1 MRDTVKKVV
10 TRVKAAQGRLQ
21 TVLKNQDWVEDARK
35 FAEREGKE
43 VRKLLAGDVS
53 RVKTFLERERKELE
67 KIQKQ
72 IPGEV
77 KKVRDYVQKQGK
89 ELEKL
94 LSNVK
99 KASAKEKSKAA
110 GKTGTRKRS
119 PKKAASSG

>member
-1 MRDTVKKVV
+1 MNDTVKKVV
-10 TRVKAAQGRLQ
+10 SRVKAAQERLQ
-21 TVLKNQDWVEDARK
+21 ILLKNQDWVEDARK

-99 KASAKEKSKAA
+99 KASA
-110 GKTGTRKRS
+110 
-119 PKKAASSG
+119 